1 MTIKVLLAEDHTIVR
16 EGLAAMIEKQNDMIV
31 IGQAQNGLEATKL
44 AQTLK
49 PHVVVMDVSMPM
61 LNGVEAAKKIKA
73 SDSAI
78 KILALSAHDKREYV
92 IDMIRAGVSGYLLK
106 DCIST
111 DLIQAIRRLMQN
123 ESFLSPRIAA
133 IIINEQNDQNPD
145 KFQPP
150 AVLKEKE
157 LKVLKLLANGLSAKD
172 IAEKNNINIKTVE
185 AQRRRIMTKLNIDNF
200 ADLVKYAIRTDLTS
214 Y

>member
-123 ESFLSPRIAA
+123 ESFLSPKIAA

-157 LKVLKLLANGLSAKD
+157 LKVLKLLAKGLSAKD